1 VDGQCQPRSV
11 CPIDQGFWEDAT
23 QTVAGVPACKKN
35 PQIAIKTASDV
46 LSIKLSKVRS
56 KPSQNFSVEVRLTS
70 GQVDAGYS
78 VAWAAK
84 TISSS
89 GWLHLFAA
97 TQRGTVDSARPVA
110 EIQVAVVSTDL
121 RDTFTTNNNGTLQ
134 ATIQVTSTM
143 KGHAGVVDVNFQP
156 NDANQTNVTTM
167 RVDVDI
173 VSTPYLQPEDVRV
186 ITSGAAQLSSG
197 DTIVLGD
204 SLRID
209 ARALD
214 CDRLEIFRPGLPLSL
229 RLFSGSGSVERAM
242 ETLGVSQEGA
252 TLLKTGNMQHK
263 NKDQQFNPPTN
274 LYVGEVPRSW
284 IESPGHY
291 IVRIES
297 SNEINE
303 TTSVEF
309 RFEVTKSNTN
319 LYIAAGI
326 ASVRMRLLP
335 VRASVARE
343 HAGTIGCVAGVV
355 RRRLGWF
362 C

>member
-1 VDGQCQPRSV
+1 
-11 CPIDQGFWEDAT
+11 
-23 QTVAGVPACKKN
+23 
-35 PQIAIKTASDV
+35 
-46 LSIKLSKVRS
+46 
-56 KPSQNFSVEVRLTS
+56 
-70 GQVDAGYS
+70 
-78 VAWAAK
+78 
-84 TISSS
+84 
-89 GWLHLFAA
+89 
-97 TQRGTVDSARPVA
+97 
-110 EIQVAVVSTDL
+110 
-121 RDTFTTNNNGTLQ
+121 
-134 ATIQVTSTM
+134 
-143 KGHAGVVDVNFQP
+143 
-156 NDANQTNVTTM
+156 
-167 RVDVDI
+167 
-173 VSTPYLQPEDVRV
+173 
-186 ITSGAAQLSSG
+186 
-197 DTIVLGD
+197 
-204 SLRID
+204 
-209 ARALD
+209 
-214 CDRLEIFRPGLPLSL
+214 
-229 RLFSGSGSVERAM
+229 
-242 ETLGVSQEGA
+242 
-252 TLLKTGNMQHK
+252 MQHK

-309 RFEVTKSNTN
+309 RFEVTKSNTS